1 MGKQKAEI
9 VSKNLFEWAKAQ
21 FNLHSNPKEMV
32 VTVPQ
37 YDENDNL
44 VNMKI
49 DNFARLKGRLFALL
63 TNLQGVLVGRTFFKS
78 HSFEARRV
86 TNQGGTTLKS
96 DSIFMTHA
104 GEQNTLNSVIATL
117 LKYRWKKTNIKDVTN
132 EDNVTSA
139 DGEVIFAP
147 NVQDGKRTYGQ
158 MYFFSIV
165 RALFPGRLDV
175 MGYVT
180 SKLYFLVKAKSPRV
194 WLRTAANK
202 SAGIFY
208 VPNVDSGHAVD
219 RAVVVAQYR
228 KGGSGWE
235 TYLKLFSGK
244 GQINGR
250 DIQMKERVVAP
261 SGHYTAR
268 ADDIVLVNNSS
279 TRYTIKLPS
288 APNNGD
294 KVTVRA
300 KNYSSYIAYIN
311 GNGKKIEGSAGNKYV
326 RYRESYTFVY
336 YGQWYIIA
344 KSN

>member
-1 MGKQKAEI
+1 MGKQKADI

-37 YDENDNL
+37 YDANGNL
-44 VNMKI
+44 INMKI

-63 TNLQGVLVGRTFFKS
+63 TNVKGVLVGRTFFKS

-86 TNQGGTTLKS
+86 TNQGGITLKS

-117 LKYRWKKTNIKDVTN
+117 LRYRWKKSNIKDVTN

-139 DGEVIFAP
+139 DGEIIMAP

-158 MYFFSIV
+158 MYFFSIW
-165 RALFPGRLDV
+165 RALFPGRVDV

-180 SKLYFLVKAKSPRV
+180 SKLYFLVKAKSPRF
-194 WLRTAANK
+194 WLRTADGK
-202 SAGIFY
+202 EAGLFY
-208 VPNVDSGHAVD
+208 VPDVDSSKAID
-219 RAVVVAQYR
+219 RAVVIAQYR

-250 DIQMKERVVAP
+250 DIVVKDRLVAVNKN
-261 SGHYTAR
+261 YTAK
-268 ADDIVLVNNSS
+268 AGEVVLVDARSAN
-279 TRYTIKLPS
+279 RKIYLPKTP
-288 APNNGD
+288 ANGD
-294 KVTVRA
+294 KVLVKGRF
-300 KNYSSYIAYIN
+300 SSRYVYVY
-311 GNGKKIEGSAGNKYV
+311 GNGKKIETRTSTYFYGYGF
-326 RYRESYTFVY
+326 REFTY
-336 YGQWYIIA
+336 YGEWLVTA
-344 KSN
+344 KG